1 MSGSLVNQI
10 AKNQQIF
17 LTILQNTQFLAR
29 QGLAFR
35 GNEDQGNEDQLIKL
49 EPEEVI
55 LVPKAGLKKKR
66 GKYLHNETL
75 KLMAFTILRDIAK
88 NINNNVFSQ

>member
-1 MSGSLVNQI
+1 M
-10 AKNQQIF
+10 
-17 LTILQNTQFLAR
+17 
-29 QGLAFR
+29 
-35 GNEDQGNEDQLIKL
+35 IKL
-49 EPEEVI
+49 EPQEVI